1 MERAGELARRVI
13 TNLPSGRF
21 EDEKERLRRAL
32 EVSGV
37 EKVIVVGIAP
47 RRAKA
52 LERALKEV
60 DRLLGPRDPP
70 SCIPPANLPGNST
83 DELYEA
89 LNTLST
95 IALPPLGLI
104 IALLLSSPQPVYQ
117 AVTWQQN
124 RLDE

>member
-1 MERAGELARRVI
+1 VERAGELARRVI
-13 TNLPSGRF
+13 TNLPSGEF
-21 EDEKERLRRAL
+21 GDEKERLRRAL
-32 EVSGV
+32 EAAGV

-70 SCIPPANLPGNST
+70 SCIPLANLPGNSI

-104 IALLLSSPQPVYQ
+104 IALPSSSPDPCI
-117 AVTWQQN
+117 
-124 RLDE
+124 RP